1 MCCSRRISSV
11 ATEDRSSAATEDIS
25 SVATEERL
33 SIFLSEGLSVL
44 TNAGRIQLTQQQ
56 DSDILISI
64 DGSGINDT
72 NRDDRITVIV
82 PPMDATLLPGLNRS
96 LNSAGIPWQYEFGEQ
111 QGELGITQWNGPV
124 DLSEIRIRSH
134 YLLTPKQVGLEK
146 DILAY
151 LSSGEPWL
159 VEGTTSKGPYLLLA
173 SDLEQKSTNLT
184 VTAAMIPFL
193 EWTTTHWDH
202 HTDRSE
208 NIFAGESIN
217 TLPGTT
223 AIRDPQGN
231 LHPIDKI
238 QTFRNTRWT
247 GLYEISTS
255 QGYEIWR
262 WLLVTVVLVLLAES
276 IVAASGPAAIVRNS
290 VPAIRTAQD
299 PKSF

>member
-1 MCCSRRISSV
+1 M
-11 ATEDRSSAATEDIS
+11 
-25 SVATEERL
+25 
-33 SIFLSEGLSVL
+33 EG
-44 TNAGRIQLTQQQ
+44 A
-56 DSDILISI
+56 
-64 DGSGINDT
+64 
-72 NRDDRITVIV
+72 
-82 PPMDATLLPGLNRS
+82 
-96 LNSAGIPWQYEFGEQ
+96 
-111 QGELGITQWNGPV
+111 
-124 DLSEIRIRSH
+124 
-134 YLLTPKQVGLEK
+134 
-146 DILAY
+146 
-151 LSSGEPWL
+151 
-159 VEGTTSKGPYLLLA
+159 TSKGPYLLLA
-173 SDLEQKSTNLT
+173 SDLEHKSTNLT

-231 LHPIDKI
+231 LHPIDQI
-238 QTFRNTRWT
+238 QAFRNTRWA
-247 GLYEISTS
+247 GLYEILQKDSIVNLIAVNTHPSESILIPIDSDDLGKLVPGPMTIVEDSASWAQVLFSTS

-290 VPAIRTAQD
+290 VPTIRTTQD